1 MSEQTAQI
9 RAAQAMQST
18 LPGKDTQKDMLLVI
32 DVGNTNTVLGLYR
45 EDEFLHSWR
54 ICTDKARTDDEC
66 AMLVNDLMTYCGLSL
81 TRVSAVIISCVVPPL
96 LDALA
101 RMSRKYCGVDP
112 MVVGSGIKTGME
124 IAYDNPQEV
133 GADRIVNA
141 VAAYARY
148 RSALIVVDFGTAT
161 TFDYICAKGVYRGG
175 AIAPGLG
182 ISADALHE
190 HASKLP
196 RVSLEP
202 PPLVV
207 GRNTVNSMQSGL
219 LFGYA
224 GLVDGIVTR
233 MKAEVEDDPR
243 VIATGGLAEQI
254 AGAATSIDA
263 IEPRLTLDGLQLL
276 YILNR

>member
-1 MSEQTAQI
+1 LQNNWRNSYRKEA
-9 RAAQAMQST
+9 
-18 LPGKDTQKDMLLVI
+18 LKYMLLVI

-45 EDEFLHSWR
+45 EEEFLHSWR
-54 ICTDKARTDDEC
+54 IRTDKARTDDEC
-66 AMLVNDLMTYCGLSL
+66 AMLLNDLMTY
-81 TRVSAVIISCVVPPL
+81 RDFEIAQISAVIISCVVPPL
-96 LDALA
+96 LDALT
-101 RMSRKYCGVDP
+101 RMSHKYCGIEP
-112 MVVGSGIKTGME
+112 IVVGTQIETGME

-148 RSALIVVDFGTAT
+148 QSALIVVDFGTAT
-161 TFDYICAKGVYRGG
+161 TFDYISANGVYQGG

-224 GLVDGIVTR
+224 GLVDGIVMR
-233 MKAEVEDDPR
+233 MKAEVEDEPE

-254 AGAATSIDA
+254 ASAATSIDA
-263 IEPRLTLDGLQLL
+263 VEPQLTLDGLRQL
-276 YILNR
+276 YMLNR